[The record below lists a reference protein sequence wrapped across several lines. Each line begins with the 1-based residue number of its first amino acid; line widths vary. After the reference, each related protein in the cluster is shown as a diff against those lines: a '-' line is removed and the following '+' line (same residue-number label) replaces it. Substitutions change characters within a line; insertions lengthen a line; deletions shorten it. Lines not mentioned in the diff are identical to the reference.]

1 MKGNAQQR
9 LRYIADN
16 LDSIDITIMREDLK
30 YGKFST
36 DVSLSIDHAW
46 RWENSPDKF
55 NMTIRFGKH
64 RFYYSEDQVI
74 YSYWKVPER
83 PEIYDV
89 VNMPNVEKFPL
100 TEESFFQQYTKYDF
114 KDFELEDF
122 QALDKIRRR
131 FQNIW
136 AEYLLRW

>member
-1 MKGNAQQR
+1 MKGNAKER
-9 LRYIADN
+9 LRYIAEN
-16 LDSIDITIMREDLK
+16 SDSIYLTISRDDLK

-36 DVSLSIDHAW
+36 DVSISIDTAL
-46 RWENSPDKF
+46 RFVNSPDKF

-64 RFYYSEDQVI
+64 RFYYSEEKVI
-74 YSYWKVPER
+74 YSYWKVPDR

-89 VNMPNVEKFPL
+89 VMMPNVEKFSL

-122 QALDKIRRR
+122 QALDKIRRK
-131 FQNIW
+131 FQSIW
-136 AEYLLRW
+136 AEYILRW